1 MTKGEKNL
9 GGFALLWLWLWLQFD
24 LWLIMARGGWRG
36 GGVQRIHV
44 TSVRTG
50 WMMNVRRAHTGHLIN
65 LWECSDCLF
74 IDTKL
79 ILLSLLYTATTFL
92 TCSLKSHLFSC
103 LDDPR
108 VKHTRVT
115 KIFAQRCC
123 KLACFVK

>member
-24 LWLIMARGGWRG
+24 LWLIMALG

-108 VKHTRVT
+108 LKHTRVT